1 MNACSAASRAM
12 VLAGVLQLVCLTGSV
27 EAQEPVAAREV
38 ARARAL
44 PAPAQLGDGWET
56 RSLEADSLAVGPMV
70 ALLDAIRSD
79 TLPDVHSVLV
89 AHRGRLVFEAYFPGY
104 AWSYAAERFR
114 GAKTAFNADTREPV
128 QSVSKSVT
136 GLLVGIAR
144 DRGYLP
150 DLNASAF
157 SFFPEYSRYAGG
169 AKSGITLQSLLV
181 MASGLTWNEQDVF
194 YDQPNNDIVQ
204 LHVVDDPVAYILGKD
219 LAHPPMTAWY
229 YNGGGPVLF
238 GEIVRRRSGQRLDE
252 FAQQYLFGPLGI
264 TGAWWAVMR
273 SGVVDA
279 PGGLELR
286 PRDMAKL
293 GQLVLNGGTW
303 RGRRIVSEDWV
314 KAMTK
319 PQVRFNATDGYGYFW
334 WTKTYPSGS
343 DSIPSVRADGW
354 GGQRIMVFPTLDLVV
369 VFTGGSYTLAR
380 PPRLDEIVIRFI
392 IPAVRGERT

>member
-1 MNACSAASRAM
+1 M
-12 VLAGVLQLVCLTGSV
+12 VLMGALQVVCAPLHSV
-27 EAQEPVAAREV
+27 RAQEPARTVTREG
-38 ARARAL
+38 ARSLAVQ
-44 PAPAQLGDGWET
+44 APAQLHDGWET
-56 RSLEADSLAVGPMV
+56 RSLQADSLAVEPMV

-79 TLPDVHSVLV
+79 TFPDIHSVLL

-104 AWSYAAERFR
+104 AWSYAAEGFR
-114 GAKTAFNADTREPV
+114 GARTEFGPDTRHDME
-128 QSVSKSVT
+128 SVSKSVT

-144 DRGYLP
+144 DRGYLA
-150 DLNASAF
+150 DLNASLF
-157 SFFPEYSRYAGG
+157 SFFPEYSRFGEG

-181 MASGLTWNEQDVF
+181 MASGLSWNEQEVF
-194 YDQPNNDIVQ
+194 YTQPNNDIVQ
-204 LHVVDDPVAYILGKD
+204 LHVVDDPIAYILSKD

-229 YNGGGPVLF
+229 YNGGGVVVM
-238 GEIVRRRSGQRLDE
+238 GEIVRRKSGQRLDE

-264 TGAWWAVMR
+264 TGAAWNVMR

-279 PGGLELR
+279 PGGLALR

-314 KAMTK
+314 TAMTSR
-319 PQVRFNATDGYGYFW
+319 QVQFNATDGYGYYW
-334 WTKTYPSGS
+334 WTKTYVSGS

-354 GGQRIMVFPTLDLVV
+354 GGQRIMVFPTLDLVA

-380 PPRLDEIVIRFI
+380 QPRLDEIVTRFV
-392 IPAVRGERT
+392 IPAARGRRL